1 MTPENTFRQL
11 ENVGLSDEEIN
22 KVTHL
27 NAIKYFNFDPIALL
41 GRENCTVGALRERA
55 KQAGVDT
62 REKSG
67 GGKSAKTSD
76 RSGRMT
82 SGEVQKLFAGEGAA
96 AD

>member
-11 ENVGLSDEEIN
+11 DNVGLSDEEIN
-22 KVTHL
+22 QVTHL
-27 NAIKYFNFDPIALL
+27 NAIKNFNFDPIALL
-41 GRENCTVGALRERA
+41 GRENCTVGALREKAR
-55 KQAGVDT
+55 KAGIDT

-67 GGKSAKTSD
+67 GGNSAKITD

>member
-1 MTPENTFRQL
+1 
-11 ENVGLSDEEIN
+11 VGLSDDEID

-27 NAIKYFNFDPIALL
+27 NAIKHFNYDPIAIL

-67 GGKSAKTSD
+67 GGNSAKIVD

-96 AD
+96 VD